1 MDVSG
6 SFGFIGLGLMGFP
19 MACNLARSLNRSEKL
34 YAFDLVSS
42 TMDRLSELFPEKVI
56 KASSATHAAAQSV
69 GVFLRRT
76 ESFPAR
82 YGQHLA

>member
-1 MDVSG
+1 MAAPRA
-6 SFGFIGLGLMGFP
+6 FGFIGLGLMGFP
-19 MACNLARSLNRSEKL
+19 MACNLARSLEASEKL

-56 KASSATHAAAQSV
+56 KASSAKDVAALSV
-69 GVFLRRT
+69 RAFLRRK

-82 YGQHLA
+82 CG